1 MAIGAIL
8 AAAQM
13 GKMGYDMYNQ
23 RQTQEEQ
30 DRLRE
35 ERMREQQLVNALAT
49 LRRQQPQQLGMPHG
63 PTPGQLGRNQTSGL
77 LGNLISAGQIYQN
90 YKAGKG

>member
-1 MAIGAIL
+1 MAIIPAVI

-35 ERMREQQLVNALAT
+35 ERMREQQLINALAT
-49 LRRQQPQQLGMPHG
+49 LRRQQPQQLGMPSG

-77 LGNLISAGQIYQN
+77 LGNLIKAGQIYQN
-90 YKAGKG
+90 YKTG

>member
-8 AAAQM
+8 AAAQR

-49 LRRQQPQQLGMPHG
+49 LRRQQPQQLGMPQG
-63 PTPGQLGRNQTSGL
+63 PPPGHLGRTQTSGR

-90 YKAGKG
+90 YKAGQ

>member
-35 ERMREQQLVNALAT
+35 ERMREQQLVNVLAT
-49 LRRQQPQQLGMPHG
+49 LRRQQPQQLGMPQG

-90 YKAGKG
+90 YKAGQG

>member
-49 LRRQQPQQLGMPHG
+49 LRRQQPQQLGMPQG

-90 YKAGKG
+90 YKAGQG

>member
-49 LRRQQPQQLGMPHG
+49 LRRQQPQQLGMPSG
-63 PTPGQLGRNQTSGL
+63 PDTGSIGPQPDLWTTGQLD
-77 LGNLISAGQIYQN
+77 
-90 YKAGKG
+90 

>member
-1 MAIGAIL
+1 MAFPIAAVV

-23 RQTQEEQ
+23 HKTQGEQ
-30 DRLRE
+30 
-35 ERMREQQLVNALAT
+35 
-49 LRRQQPQQLGMPHG
+49 GMPSG

-77 LGNLISAGQIYQN
+77 LGNLIKAGQIYQN
-90 YKAGKG
+90 YKTG

>member
-49 LRRQQPQQLGMPHG
+49 LRRQQPQQLAMPTG
-63 PTPGQLGRNQTSGL
+63 PTPGQLGRNQPSGL

-90 YKAGKG
+90 YKAGQ

>member
-49 LRRQQPQQLGMPHG
+49 LRRQQPQQLAMPQG

-90 YKAGKG
+90 YKAGQG

>member
-49 LRRQQPQQLGMPHG
+49 LRRQQPQQLAMPQG

-90 YKAGKG
+90 YKAGQ

>member
-1 MAIGAIL
+1 MALAAIL

-30 DRLRE
+30 DEERE
-35 ERMREQQLVNALAT
+35 KRMREQQMLNALAT
-49 LRRQQPQQLGMPHG
+49 LRRRQPQQLGMPSG

-77 LGNLISAGQIYQN
+77 LGNLISAGNIYQD
-90 YKAGKG
+90 YKARKG

>member
-1 MAIGAIL
+1 MALAAVL

-30 DRLRE
+30 E
-35 ERMREQQLVNALAT
+35 TKTEVLVDMVLFK
-49 LRRQQPQQLGMPHG
+49 R
-63 PTPGQLGRNQTSGL
+63 
-77 LGNLISAGQIYQN
+77 
-90 YKAGKG
+90 

>member
-35 ERMREQQLVNALAT
+35 ERMREQQMLNALAT
-49 LRRQQPQQLGMPHG
+49 LRRQQPQQLGMPTG

-77 LGNLISAGQIYQN
+77 LGSLISAGNIYQN

>member
-1 MAIGAIL
+1 
-8 AAAQM
+8 M

-49 LRRQQPQQLGMPHG
+49 LRRQQPQQLGMPQG

>member
-49 LRRQQPQQLGMPHG
+49 LRRQQPQQLGMPQG

>member
-49 LRRQQPQQLGMPHG
+49 RRRQQPQQLGMPQG

-90 YKAGKG
+90 YKAGQ

>member
-49 LRRQQPQQLGMPHG
+49 LRRQQPQQLGMPQG

-90 YKAGKG
+90 YKAGQ

>member
-1 MAIGAIL
+1 MALAAIL

-49 LRRQQPQQLGMPHG
+49 LRRQQPQQLSMPSG

-90 YKAGKG
+90 YKAG

>member
-30 DRLRE
+30 DEERE
-35 ERMREQQLVNALAT
+35 KRMREQQLVNALAT
-49 LRRQQPQQLGMPHG
+49 LRRQQPQQLGMPSG
-63 PTPGQLGRNQTSGL
+63 PTPGQLGRNETSGL
-77 LGNLISAGQIYQN
+77 LGNLISAGNIYQD
-90 YKAGKG
+90 YKAGQS

>member
-1 MAIGAIL
+1 MALAAIL

-13 GKMGYDMYNQ
+13 GKMGYDMYYQ

-30 DRLRE
+30 DEERE
-35 ERMREQQLVNALAT
+35 TRMREQQMLNALAT
-49 LRRQQPQQLGMPHG
+49 LRRRQPQQLGMPSG

-77 LGNLISAGQIYQN
+77 LGNLISAGNIYQD
-90 YKAGKG
+90 YKARKG

>member
-49 LRRQQPQQLGMPHG
+49 LRRQQPQQLGMPQG

-77 LGNLISAGQIYQN
+77 LNNLISAGQIYQN
-90 YKAGKG
+90 YKAGQ